1 MKSTTFAVALVTLTN
16 AIKTP
21 KRTELT
27 LAAMD
32 DTADYFEWNEEK
44 WEDCGCNECDMSMD
58 CWDKC
63 YDCYYSEDA
72 NDENGEDGDD
82 AAAIDDPAEYEWNEE
97 KWEECGCNECD
108 MSMDCWDKCNDCYY
122 SEDDNPAGDG
132 EDEGK
137 DDGED
142 DGKPIDDG
150 EDDGKPIDDGE
161 DEGKDDGGD
170 DGATI
175 DGGEFE
181 WNEEKWDKCGCNECD
196 MEMGCWDKCYE
207 CYYSEDD
214 NPAGDGED
222 DGKDDDIPPI
232 DDGEDD
238 GKDDDIP
245 PIDDGEDDGKDD
257 GEDDGPIID
266 DVEYDGRYW

>member
-1 MKSTTFAVALVTLTN
+1 MKTTTFAVALVTLTN

-63 YDCYYSEDA
+63 
-72 NDENGEDGDD
+72 
-82 AAAIDDPAEYEWNEE
+82 
-97 KWEECGCNECD
+97 
-108 MSMDCWDKCNDCYY
+108 NDCYY

-137 DDGED
+137 
-142 DGKPIDDG
+142 DDG

-232 DDGEDD
+232 DDGED
-238 GKDDDIP
+238 
-245 PIDDGEDDGKDD
+245 EGKDD

-266 DVEYDGRYW
+266 DAEYDGRYW